1 MLLTHPF
8 WHCIAFKTK
17 LAQFDN
23 ILVSCQLWYPLSKT
37 LAEECAW
44 KFSKDNGIDMVAIN
58 PSFVFGPLLQPT
70 LNLSAALIL
79 NLINGRLLVATL
91 QNNLIYLTFRY
102 DKIQNILIK
111 YKIICKENYSIILV
125 FKRLT
130 MGYICALRQHNNN

>member
-1 MLLTHPF
+1 M
-8 WHCIAFKTK
+8 
-17 LAQFDN
+17 
-23 ILVSCQLWYPLSKT
+23 SKT

-44 KFSKDNGIDMVAIN
+44 KFSKDNGIDMVTIN
-58 PSFVFGPLLQPT
+58 PSFVIGPLLRPT

-91 QNNLIYLTFRY
+91 QNNLIYLTFRH